1 MKLPFTI
8 EQCLVV
14 FRQYNESVYHLI
26 VLLAP
31 LIKQK
36 QVCKNRPGP
45 TLIKVQF
52 EDLARLVCSRF
63 SNGRN

>member
-45 TLIKVQF
+45 TLI
-52 EDLARLVCSRF
+52 
-63 SNGRN
+63 